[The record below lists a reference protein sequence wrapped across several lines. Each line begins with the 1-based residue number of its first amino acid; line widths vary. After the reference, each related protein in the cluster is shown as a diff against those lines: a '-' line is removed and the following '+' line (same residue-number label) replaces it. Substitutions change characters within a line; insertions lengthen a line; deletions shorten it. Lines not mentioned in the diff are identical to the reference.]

1 MEIKDLLKSR
11 RLEKGLTMK
20 EVADA
25 VGVSEG
31 TISRYESGDIANMKR
46 SSIVA
51 LSKVLDIPPIRFI
64 TLDPIEEK
72 VPSRQTRRIPL
83 LGNIAAGAPI
93 MADEHIED
101 YIEINLEIKADFVLK
116 VKGDSMIDAN
126 IYDGDIVFIRQQP
139 TVENG
144 EIAAVM
150 LIDPTTS
157 DGVATLKRVYKTE
170 DGMMLVAE
178 NKAYPPIIVNKETC
192 DGAKILGKAVK
203 CITDV
208 R

>member
-1 MEIKDLLKSR
+1 MDIKDLLKSR

-51 LSKVLDIPPIRFI
+51 LSRVLDIPPTRFI
-64 TLDPIEEK
+64 TLDPVEER
-72 VPSRQTRRIPL
+72 VSNRRTHRIPL

-93 MADEHIED
+93 MAEDHIED
-101 YIEINLEIKADFVLK
+101 FVEINVDVKADFALRVR
-116 VKGDSMIDAN
+116 GDSMIDAN

-150 LIDPTTS
+150 IIDSTTS
-157 DGVATLKRVYKTE
+157 DSVATLKRVYKTDE
-170 DGMMLVAE
+170 GMTLVAE
-178 NKAYPPIIVNKETC
+178 NKNYPPILVNKSTC
-192 DGAKILGKAVK
+192 EDAKILGKAVK
-203 CITDV
+203 YITDI